1 MRFDFLVN
9 TTLFIEKLIMN
20 NFPHCS
26 IKRTD
31 AERCYVEATIC
42 DEVMSCPCCCYF
54 LDKRNT
60 VISEEIVDAIE
71 ELPEKISLIRI
82 PLLPTPANMGYF
94 GYLGV
99 ETIIYNLFR
108 TSNKKQVKNLSQG
121 DTYLKVYYKKDPL
134 FTLPIIMIE
143 VIFMNFLNERAFDE
157 LWKTLKTEVLFFTG
171 SVGDIEHVYLG
182 DIEDLIKVL
191 HVPLLIGQ
199 PEFKLEG
206 VFLKYNFS
214 EEQILELNYVHS
226 IGVTKLKMDEIINN
240 NKLTLFE
247 EQRQGIQKDIKDK
260 TYTDE
265 EVADLV
271 SALFGNDEKQKE
283 YDDLPF

>member
-1 MRFDFLVN
+1 M
-9 TTLFIEKLIMN
+9 K

-82 PLLPTPANMGYF
+82 PLLPTPANMVYF
-94 GYLGV
+94 NYLGI

-121 DTYLKVYYKKDPL
+121 DTYLKVYFKRDSL
-134 FTLPIIMIE
+134 LTLPIIMIE
-143 VIFMNFLNERAFDE
+143 IIFMKSLNEKAFDE

-171 SVGDIEHVYLG
+171 SVGDIEHVYLN

-199 PEFKLEG
+199 PEFKMEG
-206 VFLKYNFS
+206 VLKTKS
-214 EEQILELNYVHS
+214 ELELLELNYVHS
-226 IGVTKLKMDEIINN
+226 ISVQKLKMDEIINN

-247 EQRQGIQKDIKDK
+247 EQRLGIQKDIKDK
-260 TYTDE
+260 AHKESD
-265 EVADLV
+265 VADLV
-271 SALFGNDEKQKE
+271 SAIFGNEKNQE
-283 YDDLPF
+283 VYDDLPF

>member
-1 MRFDFLVN
+1 
-9 TTLFIEKLIMN
+9 MN

-82 PLLPTPANMGYF
+82 PLLPTPANMVYF
-94 GYLGV
+94 NYLGI

-143 VIFMNFLNERAFDE
+143 IIFMKFLNEKAYDE

-171 SVGDIEHVYLG
+171 SVGDIEHVYL
-182 DIEDLIKVL
+182 DNIEDLIKVL

-206 VFLKYNFS
+206 VLLKHKLN
-214 EEQILELNYVHS
+214 EEDILQLNYIHS
-226 IGVTKLKMDEIINN
+226 ISVQKLKMDEIINN

-247 EQRQGIQKDIKDK
+247 EQRQGIQNDIKDK

-271 SALFGNDEKQKE
+271 TAIFGNDEKKE
-283 YDDLPF
+283 VYDDLPF

>member
-1 MRFDFLVN
+1 M
-9 TTLFIEKLIMN
+9 K

-60 VISEEIVDAIE
+60 VVSEDIIDAIE
-71 ELPEKISLIRI
+71 EVPEKISLIRI
-82 PLLPTPANMGYF
+82 PLLPTPANMVYF
-94 GYLGV
+94 NYLGI

-134 FTLPIIMIE
+134 FTLPIIMVE
-143 VIFMNFLNERAFDE
+143 VIFMKFLNEKAYDE
-157 LWKTLKTEVLFFTG
+157 LWKTIKTEVLFFTG
-171 SVGDIEHVYLG
+171 SVGDIEHIYLD
-182 DIEDLIKVL
+182 DIEALIKVL

-206 VFLKYNFS
+206 VLMKHNFS
-214 EEQILELNYVHS
+214 EEQIFELNYVHS
-226 IGVTKLKMDEIINN
+226 ISVQKLKMSEIINN

-247 EQRQGIQKDIKDK
+247 EQRVGIQKDIQDK
-260 TYTDE
+260 INQDDDVTDVFE
-265 EVADLV
+265 AI
-271 SALFGNDEKQKE
+271 FGKPRQVEF
-283 YDDLPF
+283 DDLPF

>member
-1 MRFDFLVN
+1 M
-9 TTLFIEKLIMN
+9 K

-31 AERCYVEATIC
+31 AERCYVEASIC
-42 DEVMSCPCCCYF
+42 DEIMLCPCCCYF

-60 VISEEIVDAIE
+60 VISEEIIDSIE
-71 ELPEKISLIRI
+71 VLPEKISLIRI
-82 PLLPTPANMGYF
+82 PLLPTPANMVYF
-94 GYLGV
+94 NYLGI

-108 TSNKKQVKNLSQG
+108 TTNKKQVKNLSQG
-121 DTYLKVYYKKDPL
+121 DTYLKVYYKKDDL
-134 FTLPIIMIE
+134 FSLPIIMIE
-143 VIFMNFLNERAFDE
+143 VIFMRFLNERAFDE

-171 SVGDIEHVYLG
+171 SVGDIEHVYLN

-206 VFLKYNFS
+206 VLQKHNFS
-214 EEQILELNYVHS
+214 EEQIFELNYVHS
-226 IGVTKLKMDEIINN
+226 ISVTKLKMSEIINN

-247 EQRQGIQKDIKDK
+247 EQRLGIQKDIKDK
-260 TYTDE
+260 AQKESD
-265 EVADLV
+265 VADIV
-271 SALFGNDEKQKE
+271 DAIFGNEKKQEE

>member
-1 MRFDFLVN
+1 
-9 TTLFIEKLIMN
+9 MN

-31 AERCYVEATIC
+31 AERCYVEVSLC
-42 DEVMSCPCCCYF
+42 QSEVMKCPCCSYF

-60 VISEEIVDAIE
+60 IISEEIVDSIE

-82 PLLPTPANMGYF
+82 PLLPTSANMAYYN
-94 GYLGV
+94 YLGI
-99 ETIIYNLFR
+99 ETIIYNLFK
-108 TSNKKQVKNLSQG
+108 TTNKKQIKNLSQG
-121 DTYLKVYYKKDPL
+121 DTYLKVYFKSDSL
-134 FTLPIIMIE
+134 LTLPIIMIE
-143 VIFMNFLNERAFDE
+143 IIFMKSLNEKAYDE

-171 SVGDIEHVYLG
+171 SVGDIEHIYLD

-191 HVPLLIGQ
+191 HVPLLVGY
-199 PEFKLEG
+199 PEFKMEG
-206 VFLKYNFS
+206 VLKTKS
-214 EEQILELNYVHS
+214 ELELLELNYVHS
-226 IGVTKLKMDEIINN
+226 ISVQKLKMDEIINN

-247 EQRQGIQKDIKDK
+247 EQRLGIQKDIKDK

-271 SALFGNDEKQKE
+271 SAIFGNDEKQEE

>member
-1 MRFDFLVN
+1 
-9 TTLFIEKLIMN
+9 MN

-60 VISEEIVDAIE
+60 VISEEIVDSIE

-82 PLLPTPANMGYF
+82 PLLPTSANMVYYN
-94 GYLGV
+94 YLGV
-99 ETIIYNLFR
+99 ETIIYNLFK
-108 TSNKKQVKNLSQG
+108 TTNKKQIKNLSQG
-121 DTYLKVYYKKDPL
+121 DTYLKVHFKRDSL
-134 FTLPIIMIE
+134 LTLPIIMIE
-143 VIFMNFLNERAFDE
+143 IIFMKSLNEKAFDE

-171 SVGDIEHVYLG
+171 SVGDIEHVYL
-182 DIEDLIKVL
+182 DSIEDLIKVL

-199 PEFKLEG
+199 PEFKMEG
-206 VFLKYNFS
+206 VLKTKS
-214 EEQILELNYVHS
+214 ELELLELNYVHS
-226 IGVTKLKMDEIINN
+226 ISVQKLKMDEIINN

-247 EQRQGIQKDIKDK
+247 EQRESIQKEMEESYRNDKDVVEVIDAIFGK
-260 TYTDE
+260 QREDE
-265 EVADLV
+265 SNE
-271 SALFGNDEKQKE
+271 
-283 YDDLPF
+283 LPF

>member
-1 MRFDFLVN
+1 M
-9 TTLFIEKLIMN
+9 K

-82 PLLPTPANMGYF
+82 PLLPTPANIGYY
-94 GYLGV
+94 GYLGL

-121 DTYLKVYYKKDPL
+121 NTYLKIYYKKDPL

-143 VIFMNFLNERAFDE
+143 VIFMNFLNEKAFDE

-271 SALFGNDEKQKE
+271 SALFGNDEKQEE

>member
-1 MRFDFLVN
+1 L
-9 TTLFIEKLIMN
+9 
-20 NFPHCS
+20 
-26 IKRTD
+26 
-31 AERCYVEATIC
+31 
-42 DEVMSCPCCCYF
+42 
-54 LDKRNT
+54 
-60 VISEEIVDAIE
+60 
-71 ELPEKISLIRI
+71 KI
-82 PLLPTPANMGYF
+82 
-94 GYLGV
+94 
-99 ETIIYNLFR
+99 
-108 TSNKKQVKNLSQG
+108 
-121 DTYLKVYYKKDPL
+121 YYKKDPL

-143 VIFMNFLNERAFDE
+143 VIFMNFLNEKAFDE

-240 NKLTLFE
+240 NKIITIYAYLFCLINHITFLYTVITIPPP
-247 EQRQGIQKDIKDK
+247 IQIL
-260 TYTDE
+260 YTRNSNY
-265 EVADLV
+265 VKIN
-271 SALFGNDEKQKE
+271 S
-283 YDDLPF
+283 

>member
-9 TTLFIEKLIMN
+9 TALFIEKLIMN

-82 PLLPTPANMGYF
+82 PLLPTPANIGYY
-94 GYLGV
+94 GYLGL

-121 DTYLKVYYKKDPL
+121 NTYLKIYYKKDPL

>member
-1 MRFDFLVN
+1 
-9 TTLFIEKLIMN
+9 MN

-82 PLLPTPANMGYF
+82 PLLPTPANMVYF
-94 GYLGV
+94 NYLGI
-99 ETIIYNLFR
+99 ETIIYNLFK
-108 TSNKKQVKNLSQG
+108 TTNKKQVKNLSQG

-143 VIFMNFLNERAFDE
+143 VIFTKFLNEKAFDE

-171 SVGDIEHVYLG
+171 SVGDIEHIYLD

-191 HVPLLIGQ
+191 NVPLLIGY
-199 PEFKLEG
+199 PEFKMEG
-206 VFLKYNFS
+206 VLKTKS
-214 EEQILELNYVHS
+214 ELELLELNYIHS
-226 IGVTKLKMDEIINN
+226 ISVQKLKMDEIINN
-240 NKLTLFE
+240 SQLVLFE
-247 EQRQGIQKDIKDK
+247 DQRICIQKDLNKEKDEIDRAINAIFSNEK
-260 TYTDE
+260 TE
-265 EVADLV
+265 EE
-271 SALFGNDEKQKE
+271 F
-283 YDDLPF
+283 DDLPF

>member
-1 MRFDFLVN
+1 
-9 TTLFIEKLIMN
+9 MN

-82 PLLPTPANMGYF
+82 PLLPTSANMAYYN
-94 GYLGV
+94 YLGV
-99 ETIIYNLFR
+99 ETIIYNLFK
-108 TSNKKQVKNLSQG
+108 TTNKKQIKNLSQG
-121 DTYLKVYYKKDPL
+121 DTYLKVYFKRDSL
-134 FTLPIIMIE
+134 LTLPIIMIE
-143 VIFMNFLNERAFDE
+143 IIFMKSLNEKAFDE

-171 SVGDIEHVYLG
+171 SVGDIEHIYLD

-191 HVPLLIGQ
+191 HVPLLIGY
-199 PEFKLEG
+199 PEFKMEG
-206 VFLKYNFS
+206 VLKTKS
-214 EEQILELNYVHS
+214 EFELLELNYIHS
-226 IGVTKLKMDEIINN
+226 ISVQKLKMDEIINN
-240 NKLTLFE
+240 SQLVLFE
-247 EQRQGIQKDIKDK
+247 DQRICIQKDLNKEKDEIDRAINAIFSNEK
-260 TYTDE
+260 TE
-265 EVADLV
+265 EE
-271 SALFGNDEKQKE
+271 F
-283 YDDLPF
+283 DDLPF

>member
-1 MRFDFLVN
+1 
-9 TTLFIEKLIMN
+9 MN

-82 PLLPTPANMGYF
+82 PLLPTSANMAYYN
-94 GYLGV
+94 YLGV
-99 ETIIYNLFR
+99 ETIIYNLFK
-108 TSNKKQVKNLSQG
+108 TTNKKQIKNLSQG
-121 DTYLKVYYKKDPL
+121 DTYLKVYFKRDSL
-134 FTLPIIMIE
+134 LTLPIIMIE
-143 VIFMNFLNERAFDE
+143 IIFMKSLNEKEFDE

-171 SVGDIEHVYLG
+171 SVGDIEHIYLD

-191 HVPLLIGQ
+191 HVPLLIGY

-206 VFLKYNFS
+206 VLLKHKLN
-214 EEQILELNYVHS
+214 EEDIFQLNYIHS
-226 IGVTKLKMDEIINN
+226 ISVQKLKMDEIINN

-247 EQRQGIQKDIKDK
+247 EQRLGIQKDIKDK
-260 TYTDE
+260 AHKESD
-265 EVADLV
+265 VADIV
-271 SALFGNDEKQKE
+271 DAIFGNEKNQEE

>member
-1 MRFDFLVN
+1 
-9 TTLFIEKLIMN
+9 MN
-20 NFPHCS
+20 NFPNCS

-82 PLLPTPANMGYF
+82 PLLPTPANMVYF
-94 GYLGV
+94 NYLGI

-121 DTYLKVYYKKDPL
+121 DTYLKVYFKRDSL
-134 FTLPIIMIE
+134 LTLPIIMIE
-143 VIFMNFLNERAFDE
+143 IIFMKSLNEKAFDE

-171 SVGDIEHVYLG
+171 SVGDIEHVYLD

-199 PEFKLEG
+199 PEFKMEG
-206 VFLKYNFS
+206 VLKTKS
-214 EEQILELNYVHS
+214 ELELLELNYVHS
-226 IGVTKLKMDEIINN
+226 ISVQKLKMDEIINN

-247 EQRQGIQKDIKDK
+247 EQRLGIQKDIKDK
-260 TYTDE
+260 AHKESD
-265 EVADLV
+265 VADLV
-271 SALFGNDEKQKE
+271 SAIFGNEKNQE
-283 YDDLPF
+283 VYDDLPF